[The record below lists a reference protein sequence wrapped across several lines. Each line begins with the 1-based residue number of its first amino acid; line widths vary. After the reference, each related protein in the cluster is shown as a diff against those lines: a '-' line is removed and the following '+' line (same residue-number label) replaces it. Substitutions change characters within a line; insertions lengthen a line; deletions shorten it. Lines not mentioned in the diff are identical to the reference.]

1 MPDYT
6 SNSKKIRD
14 AEQASTEPKNI
25 ERVIVSDVIV
35 KKKSIG
41 RKFRDLFI
49 EADLRTVIRYV
60 GSDVLLPALR
70 NMIVDGS
77 QRGVERLV
85 YGDTAMRRRNIGQG
99 PRITYNSPVNRSGF
113 GGSPLNYAPPQRPGA
128 GTSRL
133 ARTEIILSTREEGD
147 LVLEQMMD
155 IISQYEVVSIA
166 DLNALIGQA
175 SNHVDQKWGWS
186 NLNGTQ
192 IRQIREGFLIDLP
205 AAEPIS

>member
-6 SNSKKIRD
+6 GNSKRSRD
-14 AEQASTEPKNI
+14 TEQVSKDKNI
-25 ERVIVSDVIV
+25 ERVTVSDVII

-85 YGDTAMRRRNIGQG
+85 YGETAMRRRNMGNG
-99 PRITYNSPVNRSGF
+99 PRMTYNNPVNRSGY

-128 GTSRL
+128 GTSSL
-133 ARTEIILSTREEGD
+133 ARREIILSSREEGD
-147 LVLEQMMD
+147 LVLEQMID
-155 IISQYEVVSIA
+155 IISQYEIVSVA
-166 DLNALIGQA
+166 DLNALIGQS
-175 SNHVDQKWGWS
+175 SNYTDQKWGWS

-192 IRQIREGFLIDLP
+192 ILQIREGYLLDLP